1 MVVGWLWFSLLKEN
15 NDYHKKP
22 IRLCNRLMKDSRP
35 MRPMALEGTRAAWKR
50 KSESA
55 GKIAQQPEQAKEQ
68 NRDRGMSR

>member
-1 MVVGWLWFSLLKEN
+1 
-15 NDYHKKP
+15 
-22 IRLCNRLMKDSRP
+22 
-35 MRPMALEGTRAAWKR
+35 MALEGTRAAWKR